1 MAGTNFSGIYTTGIT
16 LTSTGENPVSVTG
29 KITAV
34 SSIAL
39 YGMGGGL
46 YNWTVSNSG
55 VIGSTG
61 TAGIGLGAELAH
73 ISNGVVTNSGG
84 GVIYGANQGVQIYGP
99 GTVTNLSGGS
109 ITGTS
114 SSAVYVSGGTGA
126 VVNYGA
132 LLGGTYG
139 VDESAGGSVS
149 NLSGATKGTITGTG
163 TAGVHIAGGLG
174 TILNAGIILGGV
186 SGTDENAG
194 GSVTNQAGGS
204 ITGSGTTGVYIHG
217 AIGTVVNSGVVLGGT
232 FGVNEQVGGSVT
244 NLLTGVITG
253 TATEGVRIVGGSGA
267 VYNAHSITGGYIG
280 VFLGDGG
287 SVTNA
292 SGGTIKGSATV
303 GVAITVAPGT
313 VLNTGSIYGGYQGVL
328 LADNGSITNNFGGTI
343 TGATKD
349 GIDISGITGAIIN
362 AGSVYGGYV
371 GVYFNSGGTLTNQA
385 GATIS
390 TGVAGIDGVL
400 LEGAGTIT
408 NAGAIDAGI
417 PSSVA
422 VQLSGPGSYLIVDP
436 TATFSGLVSGAGGD
450 IELAGSTAGTLAG
463 FDGVSIT
470 NFASLQFN
478 PSALWTISGI
488 SGVNGLGGPN
498 ISGFVTGDTI
508 DLTNFAYASLTS
520 VSYISG
526 EVTLTN
532 SGGATTLNMTGGFTT
547 ADFHASSDGASGTD
561 LTVTF
566 TGMCFATGT
575 RIRTADGEVAVED
588 LCEGD
593 RVLTVSG
600 RAQPIRWI
608 GHRKID
614 FLNHPNRQRI
624 LPVRIAAHAFGPGLP
639 ERALVLSPDHS
650 VFLEDALIPIRHLIN
665 GTTIAQIECDT
676 ATYYH
681 IELPRHDVLLAEGMP
696 AESYLEAGARDAFSN
711 VEGAIQLHPDF
722 TPPRDHYAM
731 LWESEAYAPLVVSG
745 EALERARWTVA
756 HHAALIAETGTAP
769 ARQRHDNATLAA

>member
-1 MAGTNFSGIYTTGIT
+1 MPSGTIISGNYAIGIT

-29 KITAV
+29 KITNV

-39 YGMGGGL
+39 YGTGGGL

-55 VIGSTG
+55 EIGSTG
-61 TAGIGLGAELAH
+61 TAGIGLGAELAP

-114 SSAVYVSGGTGA
+114 FSAVYVSGGTGA
-126 VVNYGA
+126 VVNTGN

-174 TILNAGIILGGV
+174 TIINAGIILGGV
-186 SGTDENAG
+186 SGTDEFAG

-217 AIGTVVNSGVVLGGT
+217 GAGAVVNSGVVLGGT

-244 NLLTGVITG
+244 NLSTGVITDTSPEG
-253 TATEGVRIVGGSGA
+253 EGVRIIGGSGA

-287 SVTNA
+287 SVTNV

-303 GVAITVAPGT
+303 GVAITVAAGT
-313 VLNTGSIYGGYQGVL
+313 VFNTGSIYGGYQGVV
-328 LADNGSITNNFGGTI
+328 LADGGSITNNLGGTI
-343 TGATKD
+343 TGVDKY
-349 GIDISGITGAIIN
+349 GIDVAGITGAIVN
-362 AGSVYGGYV
+362 AGSVYGGYA
-371 GVYFNSGGTLTNQA
+371 GVYFDGGGTLTNQA

-390 TGVAGIDGVL
+390 TGAAGIDGVL
-400 LEGAGTIT
+400 SEGAATIT

-417 PSSVA
+417 PTGVA
-422 VQLSGPGSYLIVDP
+422 VQLGGPGSFLIVDP
-436 TATFSGLVSGAGGD
+436 GATFSGQVVGAAGD
-450 IELAGSTAGTLAG
+450 TIELASGTVAGSLAG
-463 FDGVSIT
+463 FNGTSIT
-470 NFASLQFN
+470 NFTSLQFE
-478 PSALWTISGI
+478 PSALWTISGT
-488 SGVNGLGGPN
+488 SGATGLGTIDIG
-498 ISGFVTGDTI
+498 GFSVGDTI
-508 DLTNFAYASLTS
+508 DLTDFAVPTS
-520 VSYISG
+520 VSYNTG
-526 EVTLTN
+526 VLTLTN
-532 SGGATTLNMTGGFTT
+532 STTTTALNMTGGFVT
-547 ADFHASSDGASGTD
+547 ADFRYGTDGSTGTD
-561 LTVTF
+561 LTVTV
-566 TGMCFATGT
+566 TATCFAAGT
-575 RIRTADGEVAVED
+575 RIRTTDGEVAVEK

-593 RVLTVSG
+593 QVLTVSG

-608 GHRKID
+608 GHRHVN
-614 FLNHPNRQRI
+614 FLNHPNRRRI

-639 ERALVLSPDHS
+639 ERALVLSPDHA
-650 VFLEDALIPIRHLIN
+650 VFVEDVLIPIRHLVN
-665 GTTIAQIECDT
+665 GTTVTQIDCDT
-676 ATYYH
+676 TTYYH

-696 AESYLEAGARDAFSN
+696 AESYLEAGARDAFANS
-711 VEGAIQLHPDF
+711 EGAIQLYPEF
-722 TPPRDHYAM
+722 EPPRDRYAM

-745 EALERARWTVA
+745 ELLDRVRCRL
-756 HHAALIAETGTAP
+756 AALAG
-769 ARQRHDNATLAA
+769 RQQLKAA